1 MKDWDDLVSTAL
13 FGTAKRGLPAE
24 QLLDRAA
31 VLTAYRR
38 AGVQP
43 RRDVAAG
50 EPAPTEALPRVSPAA
65 ARRLEAL
72 LADRVGLLS
81 EWLGLCADAGARVP
95 EELLPELLERARVN
109 RALAE
114 RLAPVA
120 GQRGRWL
127 AAQNPAWHQVFEH
140 TGAGRTYASFV
151 QRGRTNDALVQGSP
165 GVDAWETGRQAD
177 RVEYL
182 AALRSTD
189 PGAARELLATAWDAE
204 DPDDRV
210 EFALVLADGLGPDDE
225 PFLERA
231 LDDRRMQVRAVA
243 ELLLGRLP
251 SSAYAARMRERLHA
265 CVELDGGRLEVRP
278 PGLVDAAMQRDGVPA
293 KPRAGSSEPAGD
305 LRLRELIARTPLDV
319 WLELTGRPAAD
330 VIRMDVEPHVDAVRQ
345 GWWQAAVRQA
355 DPVWAAALVQAWR
368 PGDLRQPGDLLEVL
382 EPAERRAITTRMLS
396 KFPAEEAAV
405 VWLAGCPGPWDVK
418 LGRAALKAIGEVRK
432 SRPYALSG
440 VRAVLAD
447 RLPIQ
452 LVDELQALAEQRAD
466 PMTGTLSR
474 VADDMRFRDEMA
486 REFNQGVAQ

>member
-13 FGTAKRGLPAE
+13 LGTARRELPAE

-43 RRDVAAG
+43 RRGVAPG
-50 EPAPTEALPRVSPAA
+50 ESAPAEWLPRVSPAA

-72 LADRVGLLS
+72 LAERLGLLQ

-109 RALAE
+109 GPLAE

-120 GQRGRWL
+120 GERGRWL
-127 AAQNPAWHQVFEH
+127 AAQNPAWHRVFEH
-140 TGAGRTYASFV
+140 TVV
-151 QRGRTNDALVQGSP
+151 QHSP
-165 GVDAWETGRQAD
+165 DVDVWETGRQAN

-189 PGAARELLATAWDAE
+189 PTAARELLAEAWDAE

-210 EFALVLADGLGPDDE
+210 EFALVLTDGLGPDDE
-225 PFLERA
+225 PFLDRA

-251 SSAYAARMRERLHA
+251 SSAYAARMRERLRA
-265 CVELDGGRLEVRP
+265 CVELDGGRLELRP

-305 LRLRELIARTPLDV
+305 LRLRELIARAPLDV
-319 WLELTGRPAAD
+319 WLELTGRPAAE
-330 VIRMDVEPHVDAVRQ
+330 VIRMDVEPHADAVRH

-355 DPVWAAALVQAWR
+355 NPVWAAALVQSWR

-382 EPAERRAITTRMLS
+382 EPDERRAITTRMLS

-486 REFNQGVAQ
+486 REFM